1 MLQQQ
6 AFVRAPHALPLT
18 FCLLQFD
25 QMSVQASQYGDEL
38 RMVKGEVAEV
48 NRLISR
54 LQSEIEAVKAQ
65 VQLEAVF
72 SFSSDIIF
80 STMGSLSL
88 PPPLLSVAAWRTSWL
103 RRRSVES
110 WL

>member
-1 MLQQQ
+1 
-6 AFVRAPHALPLT
+6 
-18 FCLLQFD
+18 
-25 QMSVQASQYGDEL
+25 MSVQASQYGDEL
-38 RMVKGEVAEV
+38 RIVKGEVAEV

-65 VQLEAVF
+65 VQLQEIC
-72 SFSSDIIF
+72 SLIECKLLNDSD
-80 STMGSLSL
+80 SEDSKVSCPLS
-88 PPPLLSVAAWRTSWL
+88 LLSVAVWRTSWV